1 MKRLLLLISFLYLF
15 TGVGSSYLKAQLKD
29 SDWFV
34 VVYDTTID
42 HPYTNKYSITFKMGF
57 HSGSL
62 SGAPIKLQYQPE
74 DIPDKSVWEFLHP
87 VPNAGHLTCSF
98 TKPGKYRVRFPP
110 NIKYYLSMLV
120 GGENYYSKAIRIE
133 QWGTAKWE
141 RFNISGA
148 EKLEVTATDMPQFAK
163 DADLANMFENCKS
176 LVGNSTFPLW
186 DTSNVRVMFKMFAG
200 ANSFNLPIGNWN
212 TSNVN
217 VMHYM
222 FENATSFNQ
231 PIGNWDTS
239 NVTDMRDMFRGA
251 TSFNQP
257 IGNWNT
263 SNVMDMRSMFREAT
277 SFNQP
282 IGNWDTSK
290 VKDIRNIFFGASSFN
305 QNIGNWNIRSVTNY
319 DPHIPSYDTKGMFE
333 GSYLSAYNVDKIL
346 EGWSRY
352 ANVRDWPS
360 NSRDLGLSN
369 KHYCNDIAKS
379 RMQSMGIIIAA
390 TKKCGLPGEMYL
402 QEREGRNI
410 FSGVKENGAYE
421 WLEEYQDYSSVSG
434 APTILGEMQ
443 YASAKG
449 VLVAS
454 KDRRG
459 SGNTKVYSLV
469 NEPYGSANIET
480 LPKSKVINGT
490 PHEIGT
496 LVYNPD
502 TGNFYEGTDKGWER
516 IDN

>member
-87 VPNAGHLTCSF
+87 VPNARHLTCSF

-120 GGENYYSKAIRIE
+120 GENYYSKAIRIE

-176 LVGNSTFPLW
+176 LVGNSTFPQW
-186 DTSNVRVMFKMFAG
+186 DTSNVRVMYKMFAG
-200 ANSFNLPIGNWN
+200 ANSFNL
-212 TSNVN
+212 
-217 VMHYM
+217 
-222 FENATSFNQ
+222 
-231 PIGNWDTS
+231 
-239 NVTDMRDMFRGA
+239 
-251 TSFNQP
+251 P

-421 WLEEYQDYSSVSG
+421 WLEEYQDYSSVSS

>member
-120 GGENYYSKAIRIE
+120 GENYYSKAIRIE

-176 LVGNSTFPLW
+176 LVGNSTFPQW
-186 DTSNVRVMFKMFAG
+186 DTSNVRVMYKMFAG

-222 FENATSFNQ
+222 FEN
-231 PIGNWDTS
+231 
-239 NVTDMRDMFRGA
+239 
-251 TSFNQP
+251 
-257 IGNWNT
+257 
-263 SNVMDMRSMFREAT
+263 AT

-352 ANVRDWPS
+352 ANVRDWSS